1 MRGRILVYII
11 LLGIF
16 GIMLYAAIRINAKF
30 LLSLAA
36 AGIIFSVYNLFV
48 NPDK

>member
-1 MRGRILVYII
+1 MSGRILVYLI

-30 LLSLAA
+30 LLTLAG
-36 AGIIFSVYNLFV
+36 AGIVFSVFNLFV